1 MRTFLLVITFFMAR
15 SLAAQTVAGLKTNAD
30 NNTVLW
36 EVSGNGL
43 TGPSYLLGTFHM
55 LCKEDIHFSDALKKA
70 LAGSSSV
77 YMELDMDDPSTMM
90 GGLTMMSMKDGK
102 KLKDLFTE
110 DEYRRIETFFKD
122 SLKTSL
128 GMFQSMKPLMLSSL
142 VYPKLMACKNMS
154 GIEQQLLQL
163 AKENKKEVY
172 GLETIAFQASVLD
185 SIPYKEQATELIRMV
200 DSLEKSKRYLDS
212 MIVAYK
218 NQDMAT
224 LERMLNSDE
233 YGIDGDQGVL
243 LDQRNRNWV
252 SQLKVIMQKG
262 PVFVAVGAGHLP
274 GELGVINLLRKEGYT
289 LRPVQNK

>member
-1 MRTFLLVITFFMAR
+1 
-15 SLAAQTVAGLKTNAD
+15 
-30 NNTVLW
+30 
-36 EVSGNGL
+36 
-43 TGPSYLLGTFHM
+43 
-55 LCKEDIHFSDALKKA
+55 
-70 LAGSSSV
+70 
-77 YMELDMDDPSTMM
+77 
-90 GGLTMMSMKDGK
+90 
-102 KLKDLFTE
+102 
-110 DEYRRIETFFKD
+110 
-122 SLKTSL
+122 
-128 GMFQSMKPLMLSSL
+128 MFQSMKPLMLSSL

-172 GLETIAFQASVLD
+172 GLETLAFQASVLD
-185 SIPYKEQATELIRMV
+185 SIPYKEQAAELIRMV

-212 MIVAYK
+212 MIVAYN
-218 NQDMAT
+218 NQDMAA

-243 LDQRNRNWV
+243 LDRRNRNWV